1 MEPTL
6 KIAHNFHV
14 GVELGGTSCKAA
26 IFKSESKHD
35 VVHFTRLHFEEFA
48 TSHED
53 PMETFNEMKTWL
65 LFNLS
70 GDSDDAIVP
79 ATLGIAA
86 FGPICLDKTSD
97 KYGCITTTPKLAWQ
111 NFPVYEKFK
120 THFFFVDRED
130 CIFIDTDVNVCALFE
145 YREAK
150 VSSGIRESMCYV
162 TVGTGVG
169 IGLIVNNQCV
179 HGMMHPEG
187 GHVRVPIHKA
197 DLASGFQGVCPFH
210 GDCLEGMVTNNSI
223 KERLGLS
230 TVADVAD
237 LPDDHQVWDTL
248 AHYLGILCSNIY
260 LTTSVERIILGGG
273 VFKRSVLLTK
283 TRKTFTQNINGYV
296 KLPQIEGEALESFI
310 VRPKYGDSLGSL
322 AAAVCAC
329 KDLGKAEY
337 SLN

>member
-1 MEPTL
+1 MEPKL
-6 KIAHNFHV
+6 KIAENLHV
-14 GVELGGTSCKAA
+14 GVELGGTSCKTA
-26 IFKSESKHD
+26 IFKTEIRSD
-35 VVHFTRLHFEEFA
+35 VTYFDRVHYEEFT

-53 PMETFNEMKTWL
+53 PMQTFDEIKSWL
-65 LFNLS
+65 LFNLAA
-70 GDSDDAIVP
+70 DSEDAVLP
-79 ATLGIAA
+79 GTLGIAA

-111 NFPVYEKFK
+111 NFPVYHMFK
-120 THFFFVDRED
+120 THLFFDDRED

-150 VSSGIRESMCYV
+150 AAAAIRESMCYV

-169 IGLIVNNQCV
+169 IGLIINNQCV

-187 GHVRVPIHKA
+187 GHVRVPIHAK
-197 DLASGFQGVCPFH
+197 DLNTGFKGVCPFH
-210 GDCLEGMVTNNSI
+210 GNCLEGMVTNHAI

-237 LPDDHQVWDTL
+237 LPDDHEVWDTL

-273 VFKRSVLLTK
+273 VFKRAVLLAK
-283 TRKTFTQNINGYV
+283 TRKVFTQNINGYV
-296 KLPQIEGEALESFI
+296 KLPQIEGEALDSFI
-310 VRPKYGDSLGSL
+310 IRPKYGDSLGSL

-329 KDLGKAEY
+329 KDVLKAEY
-337 SLN
+337 SL